1 MMESVTIPNPETAS
15 AIRRIQWLTVG
26 WMTIEVGIALVA
38 ALRAHSVV
46 LAAFGGDSVIELLSA
61 AVVLARF
68 HSTSRVTEKSAGKIT
83 GWLLIALG
91 AYITVQSLYVLG
103 IAESKPEPSYP
114 GIGLL
119 LVAALVMPWL
129 ARRKRQL
136 GITTNSV
143 ALRADAAQSSI
154 CGYLSWVA
162 LAGLLLN
169 ALAHASW
176 ADPVA
181 ALGLLPIIIKEAKE
195 SLQACSCECNG
206 AWVSASKDSSQ

>member
-1 MMESVTIPNPETAS
+1 MIQSKDTPNPETAA
-15 AIRRIQWLTVG
+15 AIRRIQGLTVG
-26 WMTIEVGIALVA
+26 WMTIEVGIAFVA
-38 ALRAHSVV
+38 ALRVHSVA
-46 LAAFGGDSVIELLSA
+46 LAAFGGDSAIELLSA

-68 HSTSRVTEKSAGKIT
+68 HTTSRVTEKSAGRIA
-83 GWLLIALG
+83 GWLLVALG
-91 AYITVQSLYVLG
+91 AFIAVQSVYTLT
-103 IAESKPEPSYP
+103 IARSKPEPSYL

-136 GITTNSV
+136 GIATNSA

-154 CGYLSWVA
+154 CGYLSWIA

-169 ALAHASW
+169 AVAGASW

-181 ALGLLPIIIKEAKE
+181 ALGLLPIVIKEASE
-195 SLQACSCECNG
+195 SFQGRSCECG
-206 AWVSASKDSSQ
+206 

>member
-1 MMESVTIPNPETAS
+1 MDTPNPEAAA
-15 AIRRIQWLTVG
+15 AIRHIQWLTVG

-38 ALRAHSVV
+38 ALRARSVA
-46 LAAFGGDSVIELLSA
+46 LAAFGGDSAIELLSA

-68 HSTSRVTEKSAGKIT
+68 DSTNRITEKSAGRIA
-83 GWLLIALG
+83 GWLLVALG
-91 AYITVQSLYVLG
+91 AFIAVQSVYTLT
-103 IAESKPEPSYP
+103 IARSKPKPSYL

-119 LVAALVMPWL
+119 FVAALVMPLL

-136 GITTNSV
+136 AIATNSA

-154 CGYLSWVA
+154 CGYLSWIA

-169 ALAHASW
+169 ALVHASW

-195 SLQACSCECNG
+195 SFQGRSCEC
-206 AWVSASKDSSQ
+206 S

>member
-1 MMESVTIPNPETAS
+1 
-15 AIRRIQWLTVG
+15 
-26 WMTIEVGIALVA
+26 
-38 ALRAHSVV
+38 
-46 LAAFGGDSVIELLSA
+46 
-61 AVVLARF
+61 VLARF
-68 HSTSRVTEKSAGKIT
+68 HPTSGVTEKSAGRIT
-83 GWLLIALG
+83 GWLLVAL
-91 AYITVQSLYVLG
+91 AVYITVQSLYVL
-103 IAESKPEPSYP
+103 IAAESKPEPSYL

-136 GITTNSV
+136 GIATNSA

-154 CGYLSWVA
+154 CGYLSRIA

-181 ALGLLPIIIKEAKE
+181 ALGRLPIVIKEGNE
-195 SLQACSCECNG
+195 SFHGRSCEC
-206 AWVSASKDSSQ
+206 D

>member
-1 MMESVTIPNPETAS
+1 MTEWVTIPNPETAS

-26 WMTIEVGIALVA
+26 WMTIEVGIAFVA
-38 ALRAHSVV
+38 AFRAHSVA
-46 LAAFGGDSVIELLSA
+46 LAAFGGDSAIELLSA
-61 AVVLARF
+61 VVVLARF
-68 HSTSRVTEKSAGKIT
+68 HSTSRFTEKSAGKIT
-83 GWLLIALG
+83 GWLLVALG
-91 AYITVQSLYVLG
+91 TYITVQSLYTLTL
-103 IAESKPEPSYP
+103 ARMKPEPSNL

-136 GITTNSV
+136 GIATNSA

-154 CGYLSWVA
+154 CAYLSWIA

-169 ALAHASW
+169 ALVHAPW
-176 ADPVA
+176 ADPAA

-195 SLQACSCECNG
+195 SFQGFSCEC
-206 AWVSASKDSSQ
+206 S

>member
-1 MMESVTIPNPETAS
+1 MIESVTIPNPETAS

-26 WMTIEVGIALVA
+26 WMTIEVGIAFVA
-38 ALRAHSVV
+38 ALRAHSVA
-46 LAAFGGDSVIELLSA
+46 LAAFGGDSAIELLSA

-68 HSTSRVTEKSAGKIT
+68 HSKSRVTEKSAGRIT
-83 GWLLIALG
+83 AWLLVALG
-91 AYITVQSLYVLG
+91 AYITVQSLYTL
-103 IAESKPEPSYP
+103 IAAELKPEPSYL

-136 GITTNSV
+136 GIATNSA

-154 CGYLSWVA
+154 CGYLSWIA

-181 ALGLLPIIIKEAKE
+181 ALGLLPIIIQEAKE
-195 SLQACSCECNG
+195 SFQGCPCDCE
-206 AWVSASKDSSQ
+206 

>member
-1 MMESVTIPNPETAS
+1 MIQSMDTANTETAT

-38 ALRAHSVV
+38 ALRAHSVA
-46 LAAFGGDSVIELLSA
+46 LAAFGGDSAIELLSA

-68 HSTSRVTEKSAGKIT
+68 HSTCRVTEKSAGRIA
-83 GWLLIALG
+83 GWLLVALG
-91 AYITVQSLYVLG
+91 AFIAAQSAYILIV
-103 IAESKPEPSYP
+103 ARSKPKPSYL

-129 ARRKRQL
+129 ARRKRKL
-136 GITTNSV
+136 GIATNSA

-154 CGYLSWVA
+154 CGYLSWIA

-169 ALAHASW
+169 AFAHASW
-176 ADPVA
+176 ADPIA
-181 ALGLLPIIIKEAKE
+181 ALGLLPIIIKEAME
-195 SLQACSCECNG
+195 SFQGSSCEC
-206 AWVSASKDSSQ
+206 S

>member
-1 MMESVTIPNPETAS
+1 MIQSKDTPNPETAA
-15 AIRRIQWLTVG
+15 AIRRIQGLTVG
-26 WMTIEVGIALVA
+26 WMTIEVGIAFVA
-38 ALRAHSVV
+38 ALRAHSVA
-46 LAAFGGDSVIELLSA
+46 LAAFGGDSAIELLSA

-68 HSTSRVTEKSAGKIT
+68 DSTSRITEKSAGRIT
-83 GWLLIALG
+83 AWLLVALG
-91 AYITVQSLYVLG
+91 VYITVQSLYVL
-103 IAESKPEPSYP
+103 IVAESKPQPSYP

-136 GITTNSV
+136 GIATNSA

-154 CGYLSWVA
+154 CGYLSWIA

-195 SLQACSCECNG
+195 GFQGFSCEC
-206 AWVSASKDSSQ
+206 S

>member
-1 MMESVTIPNPETAS
+1 
-15 AIRRIQWLTVG
+15 
-26 WMTIEVGIALVA
+26 
-38 ALRAHSVV
+38 
-46 LAAFGGDSVIELLSA
+46 
-61 AVVLARF
+61 VLARF
-68 HSTSRVTEKSAGKIT
+68 HPTSGVTEKSAGRIT
-83 GWLLIALG
+83 GWLLVAL
-91 AYITVQSLYVLG
+91 AVYITVQSLYVL
-103 IAESKPEPSYP
+103 IAAESKPEPSYL

-136 GITTNSV
+136 GIATNSA

-154 CGYLSWVA
+154 CGYLSRIA

-181 ALGLLPIIIKEAKE
+181 ALGLLPIVIKEANE
-195 SLQACSCECNG
+195 SFHGRSCEYG
-206 AWVSASKDSSQ
+206 